1 MGPNVSE
8 ETNTRHPASG
18 KLFKRKNVVGE
29 ITPDTNK
36 KADIDET
43 SFSATKIKYKYYVES
58 TPKIIRFNFYFDNYF
73 QNKWH
78 TQSFTK

>member
-1 MGPNVSE
+1 MVNLTQDWTQTFPKKQ
-8 ETNTRHPASG
+8 NTRHPASG

-43 SFSATKIKYKYYVES
+43 SFAATTIRYKYCMES
-58 TPKIIRFNFYFDNYF
+58 IPKMIRFNFTSITTSKN
-73 QNKWH
+73 
-78 TQSFTK
+78 